1 MCLPWALA
9 NEASLLT
16 PPSRPFDN
24 DNAGMMILAMG
35 RTMGYVDSSAAPTT
49 STAPTAI
56 KAATTNSM
64 ADSLSVSID
73 GSSKYGDD
81 STEISSIGVS
91 TGAGKKPSPKQQP
104 KAEAAPAKTAKKAA
118 PEPFVPT
125 VEIGGDNGK
134 ENLGEPSTVTA
145 DDKEGVG
152 FVLSPD
158 PKGTGGGAG
167 KELKKEESNKIFQL
181 SDSEDGSTL
190 EQSGASSGSMSQS
203 GTTGVS
209 DSLSMPSKM

>member
-1 MCLPWALA
+1 MCIFT
-9 NEASLLT
+9 NY
-16 PPSRPFDN
+16 
-24 DNAGMMILAMG
+24 AGMMILAMG
-35 RTMGYVDSSAAPTT
+35 RTMGYVDTSAVGSNTSAAPTV
-49 STAPTAI
+49 I
-56 KAATTNSM
+56 KTATTKSVE
-64 ADSLSVSID
+64 DSLSVSMD
-73 GSSKYGDD
+73 NSSKTGDD
-81 STEISSIGVS
+81 STEISSIGGS
-91 TGAGKKPSPKQQP
+91 GKGGAVPKQQP
-104 KAEAAPAKTAKKAA
+104 KAEATAPIKAAKKAA

-125 VEIGGDNGK
+125 VEIGGDKGK

-167 KELKKEESNKIFQL
+167 PNLKKEESNKIFQL

-190 EQSGASSGSMSQS
+190 EQSMASSGSMSQS